1 MTSSRFE
8 INLPNFFKGMSG
20 SETVHYVHFMNWVR
34 QLPGTDI
41 RDYDRSNMKGVV
53 KTCLEVI
60 YIEIE
65 SYFCRLLAAECGL
78 IIKFVIFFDVLLTF
92 LFSKVC

>member
-1 MTSSRFE
+1 
-8 INLPNFFKGMSG
+8 MSG

-41 RDYDRSNMKGVV
+41 RDYDRSTMKGVV

-60 YIEIE
+60 YIKIQ
-65 SYFCRLLAAECGL
+65 S
-78 IIKFVIFFDVLLTF
+78 
-92 LFSKVC
+92 

>member
-1 MTSSRFE
+1 MSSSRFE

-41 RDYDRSNMKGVV
+41 RDYTRSDMKSVV
-53 KTCLEVI
+53 ETCLEVI
-60 YIEIE
+60 YNEILLL
-65 SYFCRLLAAECGL
+65 FLRLRIAAGSL
-78 IIKFVIFFDVLLTF
+78 IRLQVSLL
-92 LFSKVC
+92 SC